1 MPNIQTSKLNYL
13 SMPQKSDGYIFKSIA
28 RSRQGNEDFILTE
41 YKDQEFL
48 LRVIYRKKNILIKG
62 DKLTKVSPISI
73 VKNALKS
80 FHTLHNL
87 ELSFSNIGGR
97 EYDEH
102 FKNSDKYLKDMAYFM
117 NEFKT
122 DKEVWVEVGFGSGR
136 HLLHQAKENPNIQFI
151 GIEIHRPS
159 IEQVIAQCK
168 IQNLENIL
176 IINFDARIF
185 LELLESNSVG
195 KIFVHFPIPWDK
207 KPHRRVISHP
217 FIEESIR
224 VLKQNGQLE
233 LRTDSENY
241 YAYSYSTFISLNQC
255 DLHIRKNQEIAISS
269 KYEDRWKKMEKNI
282 YDITL
287 INHHISKEKEILQ
300 NLDFTKTIDFVK
312 LKEKFHNHTIKGDDF
327 FVHFEDLYEV
337 DSTSGLLKLSFG
349 SFEKSEH
356 KYVIITNNK
365 AKYFPDETL
374 PIKQNIKSH
383 KKIEEFLYV

>member
-13 SMPQKSDGYIFKSIA
+13 SMPQEHNGYIFKSIA
-28 RSRQGNEDFILTE
+28 KSRQGNEDFILTQ

-73 VKNALKS
+73 IKNALKN
-80 FHTLHNL
+80 FQTLHEL
-87 ELSFSNIGGR
+87 ELSFSNIGGSK
-97 EYDEH
+97 YDEH
-102 FKNSDKYLKDMAYFM
+102 FKNSNKYLKDMAYFI
-117 NEFKT
+117 NDFKT
-122 DKEVWVEVGFGSGR
+122 NREIWVEVGFGSGR
-136 HLLHQAKENPNIQFI
+136 HLLHQAKENPEIQFI
-151 GIEIHRPS
+151 AIEIHRPS

-195 KIFVHFPIPWDK
+195 KIFVHFPVPWDK
-207 KPHRRVISHP
+207 KPHRRVISNP

-241 YAYSYSTFISLNQC
+241 YNYSYNRFISLSKC
-255 DLHIRKNQEIAISS
+255 DIHIRKNQEIAISS

-287 INHHISKEKEILQ
+287 INHLVSEPKEIQKDLS
-300 NLDFTKTIDFVK
+300 FTKDINFKNIKD
-312 LKEKFHNHTIKGDDF
+312 KFYNHTIKGDDF
-327 FVHFEDLYEV
+327 FVHFEDIYEI
-337 DSTSGLLKLSFG
+337 DSKSGLLKLSFG

-356 KYVIITNNK
+356 KYVIIENNK
-365 AKYFPDETL
+365 ARYFPDKTL
-374 PIKQNIKSH
+374 PIKQNVKSH

>member
-13 SMPQKSDGYIFKSIA
+13 PMPQKHGEYIFKSIA
-28 RSRQGNEDFILTE
+28 KSRQGNEDFILTE
-41 YKDQEFL
+41 YKGQEFL

-117 NEFKT
+117 NDFQT
-122 DKEVWVEVGFGSGR
+122 DKEIWVEVGFGSGR

-151 GIEIHRPS
+151 AIEIHRPS

-224 VLKQNGQLE
+224 VLKPNGQLE

-241 YAYSYSTFISLNQC
+241 YAYSYDTFISLNQC

-287 INHHISKEKEILQ
+287 INHQKSEPKEILQ
-300 NLDFTKTIDFVK
+300 NLYFTQNIDFEN
-312 LKEKFHNHTIKGDDF
+312 LKKRFHNHTIKGDDF
-327 FVHFEDLYEV
+327 FVHFEDLYEI
-337 DSTSGLLKLSFG
+337 DSKSGLLKLSFG

-356 KYVIITNNK
+356 KYVIITNNE

>member
-1 MPNIQTSKLNYL
+1 MPNIQTNKLNYL
-13 SMPQKSDGYIFKSIA
+13 PMPQEYNGYKFKSIA
-28 RSRQGNEDFILTE
+28 RNKKGNEDFILTQ

-48 LRVIYRKKNILIKG
+48 LRVIYRTKNILIKG
-62 DKLTKVSPISI
+62 DKLTKISPISI

-80 FHTLHNL
+80 FQTIHNL
-87 ELSFSNIGGR
+87 EISFSNIGGK

-102 FKNSDKYLKDMAYFM
+102 FKNSNKYLKDMAYFI

-122 DKEVWVEVGFGSGR
+122 DKEIWVEVGFGSGR
-136 HLLHQAKENPNIQFI
+136 HLLHQAKENPHIQFI
-151 GIEIHRPS
+151 AIEIHRPS

-185 LELLESNSVG
+185 LELLNSNSVG

-207 KPHRRVISHP
+207 KPHRRVISAP
-217 FIEESIR
+217 FVEESIR
-224 VLKQNGQLE
+224 VLKQHGQLE

-241 YAYSYSTFISLNQC
+241 YAYSYNTFISLNQC
-255 DLHIRKNQEIAISS
+255 DLQIRKNREIAISS

-287 INHHISKEKEILQ
+287 INHHISEPKEIFQDLNFTQ
-300 NLDFTKTIDFVK
+300 NIDFEK
-312 LKEKFHNHTIKGDDF
+312 LKDKFHNHTIRGDDF
-327 FVHFEDLYEV
+327 FVHFEDLYEI
-337 DSTSGLLKLSFG
+337 DTNSGLLKLSFG

-356 KYVIITNNK
+356 KYVIITNSE
-365 AKYFPDETL
+365 AKYFPDKTL
-374 PIKQNIKSH
+374 PIKPNIKSH
-383 KKIEEFLYV
+383 QKIEEFLYV

>member
-1 MPNIQTSKLNYL
+1 MPNIQTTTLNYL
-13 SMPQKSDGYIFKSIA
+13 TMPQTHDGYTFKSIA
-28 RSRQGNEDFILTE
+28 KSNNGSEDFILTQ

-62 DKLTKVSPISI
+62 DKLTKVSPISV

-87 ELSFSNIGGR
+87 ELSFSNIGGNKSN
-97 EYDEH
+97 EH
-102 FKNSDKYLKDMAYFM
+102 FKDSNKYLKDMSYFI
-117 NEFKT
+117 NDFNT
-122 DKEVWVEVGFGSGR
+122 NKEIWVEVGFGSGR
-136 HLLHQAKENPNIQFI
+136 HLLHQAKENPTVQFI
-151 GIEIHRPS
+151 AIEIHRPS

-185 LELLESNSVG
+185 LELLDSNSVG

-207 KPHRRVISHP
+207 KPHRRVISNP
-217 FIEESIR
+217 FIEESVR
-224 VLKQNGQLE
+224 VLKQDGQLE

-241 YAYSYSTFISLNQC
+241 YTYSYNTFISLSQC

-287 INHHISKEKEILQ
+287 INHHLSEPKKIQK
-300 NLDFTKTIDFVK
+300 NLNFTQIVNFES
-312 LKEKFHNHTIKGDDF
+312 LKNRFHNHTIKGDDF
-327 FVHFEDLYEV
+327 FVHFEDLYEIN
-337 DSTSGLLKLSFG
+337 SEEGLLKLSFG

-356 KYVIITNNK
+356 KYVIITSK
-365 AKYFPDETL
+365 EAKYFPDKTL

-383 KKIEEFLYV
+383 QKIEEFLYV

>member
-1 MPNIQTSKLNYL
+1 MPNIQTPTLNYL
-13 SMPQKSDGYIFKSIA
+13 TMPQEHNSYIFKSIA
-28 RSRQGNEDFILTE
+28 RSRDGSEDFILTQ

-48 LRVIYRKKNILIKG
+48 LRVIYRKRNILIKG

-87 ELSFSNIGGR
+87 ELLFSNIGGNR
-97 EYDEH
+97 SDEH
-102 FKNSDKYLKDMAYFM
+102 MKNSNKYLKDMSYFI
-117 NEFKT
+117 NDFKT
-122 DKEVWVEVGFGSGR
+122 DKEIWVEVGFGSGR
-136 HLLHQAKENPNIQFI
+136 HLLHQAKNNPDIQFI
-151 GIEIHRPS
+151 AIEIHRPS
-159 IEQVIAQCK
+159 IEQVITQCK
-168 IQNLENIL
+168 IQNLENVL
-176 IINFDARIF
+176 VINFDARIF

-195 KIFVHFPIPWDK
+195 RIFVHFPIPWDK
-207 KPHRRVISHP
+207 KPHRRVISSP

-224 VLKQNGQLE
+224 VLKESGQLE

-241 YAYSYSTFISLNQC
+241 YAYSYSTFISLSQC

-287 INHHISKEKEILQ
+287 INHNISEQKEIPTDL
-300 NLDFTKTIDFVK
+300 NFRKTIDFES
-312 LKEKFHNHTIKGDDF
+312 LKSRFYNHTIKGDDF
-327 FVHFEDLYEV
+327 FVHFEDLYEINEHE
-337 DSTSGLLKLSFG
+337 GLLKISFG

-356 KYVIITNNK
+356 KYVIITGK
-365 AKYFPDETL
+365 EARYFPDKTL

-383 KKIEEFLYV
+383 QKIEEFLYV